1 MGDGGGAKA
10 PSPFWELQMHRVLRV
25 LLLMLG
31 LAARPAVAIDP
42 GLVERLAFGESD
54 EKVDAVGVLVASGDE
69 RAPALLQALA
79 DGTVQTAGKRVLIV
93 TGDEGVDAVTGEKIR
108 PLPGDR
114 EDVVVNNRLRRE
126 IDSALGALRLV
137 SPDRGT
143 RLKAAKALEDRAD
156 ASLLPLVRKALARES
171 DLAIKPLLELIAAAM
186 ELASGDRA
194 ARLAAVRTLGRS
206 GNPNTKT
213 LLLSLLAKKDGTDP
227 EIRAA
232 AESSL
237 RAVEQ
242 RLVWGE
248 RLGLAFAGVS
258 LASILLLAAL
268 GLAITYGL
276 MGVINM
282 AHGELIMVGAYT
294 TYVVQNFFRGSAY
307 FDWYLLAAVPA
318 AFAVSGLVGMAL
330 ERSVIRWLYG

>member
-1 MGDGGGAKA
+1 
-10 PSPFWELQMHRVLRV
+10 MHRVLRV
-25 LLLMLG
+25 LLFALG

-69 RAPALLQALA
+69 GAPALLQALA
-79 DGTVQTAGKRVLIV
+79 DATVQTAGKRVLIV

-108 PLPGDR
+108 PLPEGR

-137 SPDRGT
+137 SLDRGT

-171 DLAIKPLLELIAAAM
+171 DPAIKPMLELIAASI
-186 ELASGDRA
+186 ELKSGDRA
-194 ARLAAVRTLGRS
+194 ARLAAGRTLRQS
-206 GNPNTKT
+206 GNPATKT

-227 EIRAA
+227 EIRPAA
-232 AESSL
+232 ASTL
-237 RAVEQ
+237 RAVEK

-248 RLGLAFAGVS
+248 RLGRPVDGGGLG
-258 LASILLLAAL
+258 SILLLAAL

-294 TYVVQNFFRGSAY
+294 TYVVQNLFRAHAPGAFDAY
-307 FDWYLLAAVPA
+307 LPRPVPA
-318 AFAVSGLVGMAL
+318 AFLP
-330 ERSVIRWLYG
+330 